1 MKKIGKKAEKAAKF
15 VANSFSKI
23 FGKKKKKKKKPDPP
37 SHEELVNL
45 SCGRGE
51 LPGYILWQGSCQL
64 NWVDT
69 MKGVDFVGEKAVIR
83 QSSTDLGTC
92 AIKTELD
99 TSTKGEKV
107 SVFGKTAYLPVF
119 KTTSVNGRCFE
130 TYANNRVLDD
140 STMTQIQQNPWWE
153 ADLKRDM
160 LINSIA
166 VYAPLGRAD
175 MLDGLIVAISDT
187 VSGDNLMK
195 DDSGA
200 VRRYKL
206 GAGAMA
212 VVSPQNK
219 FVPPTT
225 VIPLYARY
233 MRIYRPGRS
242 IVALGE
248 VQVFGVVKR

>member
-1 MKKIGKKAEKAAKF
+1 
-15 VANSFSKI
+15 
-23 FGKKKKKKKKPDPP
+23 
-37 SHEELVNL
+37 
-45 SCGRGE
+45 
-51 LPGYILWQGSCQL
+51 
-64 NWVDT
+64 
-69 MKGVDFVGEKAVIR
+69 
-83 QSSTDLGTC
+83 
-92 AIKTELD
+92 
-99 TSTKGEKV
+99 
-107 SVFGKTAYLPVF
+107 
-119 KTTSVNGRCFE
+119 VNGRCFE

-219 FVPPTT
+219 FVPPST